1 MAHVWK
7 RAAALGAALAVLGI
21 LSPWTWTVL
30 GAAGGGAG
38 AQARRESAE
47 PGGKGQGDGLTDG
60 LYEKSEEK
68 EAAAATAPGARRK
81 EMSGTGAEKKVR
93 WTVHFVDE
101 TDWGRRLWPSQS
113 GTIEAGGKLDIRFP
127 TRISGG
133 DGSVWESLER
143 SPAARLVSGPGVQVE
158 YIEFRRGEGEGEEEE
173 PAGPLEAFLDRAR
186 ALESRLTGEEA
197 GQIPDSR
204 FIVSGQEE
212 NDRRVLSAASRTGGG
227 KGQVFYVIGKNFM
240 PNGKAVAGQYG
251 DMAVYSNLL
260 EETLEMEGERYYIAR
275 MEVEKE
281 VDPESCIHQ
290 WERTGEDPADCLTLG
305 EETYSC
311 RLCEAEERVARA
323 PMGHTDPDGD
333 SVCDRCGMR
342 AFEQKEGDQIRAVLG
357 EREMT
362 FTCIDEDYGGGML
375 YLADRSVELSWFGGY
390 GPADYGESHVFRYFR
405 DGFQNGFSIKSGIR
419 GISLEEAPGTA
430 YAMSLSAGEYRQ
442 YRERIRG
449 GGFLLRNSGE
459 GKVWGVDPEGNLTLE
474 DTETTRLGIRPAVL
488 LEKPEQG
495 TPQRIHWQLGD
506 RQAVR
511 LDGETYM
518 FRCIDEDY
526 ADGQG
531 NHRKAAL
538 FLCDSVIP
546 ADYGS
551 DYRLKQGEN
560 GAYEYEFCP
569 GPVVNFGTD
578 SDYKYSSINEWL
590 GEQEKE
596 IWGLEPVDIGVDR
609 AYMGS
614 SPEGRF
620 SDFEENSLRASYIG
634 DQKLTAG
641 LFILSVDEAVAY
653 RDELWRF
660 EGSREENPQSQY
672 SAFSKGYW
680 LRSPMAGGGGFD
692 RETVYAVDLLGG
704 NIHPAPVRP
713 EGGTGNGELD
723 VTSVYGIRPAF
734 AMAQD

>member
-30 GAAGGGAG
+30 GAAGGGAKPEAHRECAERAG
-38 AQARRESAE
+38 GEGVPDGLHEKGDKKEAKAAAAPEARRE
-47 PGGKGQGDGLTDG
+47 
-60 LYEKSEEK
+60 
-68 EAAAATAPGARRK
+68 EA
-81 EMSGTGAEKKVR
+81 SGTGAEKKVK

-101 TDWGRRLWPSQS
+101 EDWGRRLWPSQS
-113 GTIEAGGKLDIRFP
+113 GTIQAGGSLDIRFP
-127 TRISGG
+127 TRIYGG

-143 SPAARLVSGPGVQVE
+143 SPAARLVSGPGAQVE
-158 YIEFRRGEGEGEEEE
+158 YIEFRRGEDEGEEEP
-173 PAGPLEAFLDRAR
+173 PAGPLAAFLGRAR

-197 GQIPDSR
+197 GTIPDSR
-204 FIVSGQEE
+204 FIVSSQEE
-212 NDRRVLSAASRTGGG
+212 NDRRVLSAASRIGVG

-251 DMAVYSNLL
+251 SGAVYSNLL
-260 EETLEMEGERYYIAR
+260 EETLETEGEVYYIAR
-275 MEVEKE
+275 MEVQKE
-281 VDPESCIHQ
+281 TDPGSCIHQ
-290 WERTGEDPADCLTLG
+290 WEQTGEDPTGCLTLG

-311 RLCEAEERVARA
+311 RLCEAEEKVARA
-323 PMGHTDPDGD
+323 PMGHADTDGD

-362 FTCIDEDYGGGML
+362 FTCIDEDYSGGML
-375 YLADRSVELSWFGGY
+375 YLADQSLELSWFGGY
-390 GPADYGESHVFRYFR
+390 GPVDYGESHVFRYFR

-442 YRERIRG
+442 YRERIKG
-449 GGFLLRNSGE
+449 GGFLLRDSSG
-459 GKVWGVDPEGNLTLE
+459 GKVWGVDQEGDLALE
-474 DTETTRLGIRPAVL
+474 DTEATRLGIRPAVL

-495 TPQRIHWQLGD
+495 SPQRIHWQLGD
-506 RQAVR
+506 RQAVQ
-511 LDGETYM
+511 LEGETYM

-526 ADGQG
+526 ADGQE

-551 DYRLKQGEN
+551 DYQLRQGED
-560 GAYEYEFCP
+560 GAYEYVFCP
-569 GPVVNFGTD
+569 GPVVNFGPD
-578 SDYKYSSINEWL
+578 SDYKYSSIHRWL
-590 GEQEKE
+590 GEREKE
-596 IWGLEPVDIGVDR
+596 IWGLEPVDIGVDH

-620 SDFEENSLRASYIG
+620 SDFEENSLKASYVG

-653 RDELWRF
+653 REELWRF

-672 SAFSKGYW
+672 SAFCKGYW
-680 LRSPMAGGGGFD
+680 LRSPMGGGSGFD

-704 NIHPAPVRP
+704 NIRPAAVRP